1 MNQNKYYVI
10 NCFFPNWRQCIP
22 KYTDVKYVA
31 RQYKIPNR
39 PDHKII
45 LLDLNDRMSYGW
57 SDNAIFKMDNSNVEI
72 LNNKCLFAKYMMEH
86 FPENIPATISIR
98 TQSIDYLNS
107 NDSTKMNRK
116 MIEKDAVNY
125 AGRGISIIKTLKE
138 RRINTVVSD
147 YIDHNEYYSGHFLIY
162 KGEILKN
169 IFFRGST
176 TDPNLIRRGPITTY
190 KVVEPNE
197 MQADISVFE
206 KLFKDLNYSGFAC
219 PEFTIVDNKIVMF
232 EINPRPGGS
241 LIANEKYCK
250 EFFQEII
257 NRQIS
262 D

>member
-10 NCFFPNWRQCIP
+10 NCFFANWRTCIP
-22 KYTDVKYVA
+22 KYADVQHVT
-31 RQYKIPNR
+31 RHYKIPNQ

-45 LLDLNDRMSYGW
+45 LLDVNDRFLYGW
-57 SDNAIFKMDNSNVEI
+57 SENAIFKMDMSNIDI

-86 FPENIPATISIR
+86 FPDNIPTTISIY
-98 TQSIDYLNS
+98 TKTINYLNPNVS
-107 NDSTKMNRK
+107 SSK

-125 AGRGISIIKTLKE
+125 AGRGISIIKALKM
-138 RRINTVVSD
+138 RKINTVVSE
-147 YIDHNEYYSGHFLIY
+147 YINHNEYYSGHFLIY

-169 IFFRGST
+169 IFFKGSND
-176 TDPNLIRRGPITTY
+176 DPNLIRKGPITSY
-190 KVVEPNE
+190 QVVESND
-197 MQADISVFE
+197 MQADMSVFE

-219 PEFTIVDNKIVMF
+219 PEFTIVDKKIVMF

-257 NRQIS
+257 DRQIS